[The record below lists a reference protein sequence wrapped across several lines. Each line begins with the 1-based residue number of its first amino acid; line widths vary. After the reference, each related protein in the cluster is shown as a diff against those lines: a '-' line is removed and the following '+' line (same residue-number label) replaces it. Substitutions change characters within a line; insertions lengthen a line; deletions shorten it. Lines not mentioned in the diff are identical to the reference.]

1 MQVIFILDTF
11 EYLKAKTCWTAFV
24 DTTISIIMLLLIYEN
39 IGFIGLWPMSNV
51 CSSTYIPFILHMLGS
66 THEHAYVL
74 WVMDH
79 CHNVGPVYS

>member
-1 MQVIFILDTF
+1 
-11 EYLKAKTCWTAFV
+11 
-24 DTTISIIMLLLIYEN
+24 MLLLIYEN

-74 WVMDH
+74 WVMGH
-79 CHNVGPVYS
+79 CHIVGPVYSKHTLAKYVEDDPCEEFLEIL